1 MIPFWAA
8 LFCIFAAFLAG
19 FFAGLYFATEKYF
32 KIFLVEL
39 RGRGVDRKI
48 IQEAVDAVSFL
59 R

>member
-19 FFAGLYFATEKYF
+19 VFAGLYFATVKYF

-39 RGRGVDRKI
+39 RERGVDKKI
-48 IQEAVDAVSFL
+48 IQEAIDAVNFL